1 MVAFEGLDGAGKST
15 QIQALTDA
23 LVRQGIDVHLFRL
36 NSNPFF
42 KKLCRGLNEHDLI
55 DGTRA
60 SLMKASEL
68 SGRLE
73 GQIKGQVDRG
83 AVILWDKYIAS
94 SLAFDA
100 ARGVA
105 HRDLIVIYSGLPAPK
120 ITVYLEIAP
129 EEALRRKRMAGGPRL
144 MESGLDL
151 YLNVSV
157 REAFS
162 MMERGAVSAQTM
174 DEAFLA
180 FQHHVAKAYEDFL
193 PSGKTVRFNGLE
205 PADRLSASI
214 FKAVLP
220 ALAATDKE

>member
-23 LVRQGIDVHLFRL
+23 LVQQGREVRQLRL
-36 NSNPFF
+36 NANPFF
-42 KKLCRGLNEHDLI
+42 KTLCRGLNEHDLI
-55 DGTRA
+55 DPTRA

-68 SGRLE
+68 SGRFE
-73 GQIKGQVDRG
+73 GEIKSRLGRG

-94 SLAFDA
+94 SLAYDA

-105 HRDLIVIYSGLPAPK
+105 HRDLAAIYSSLPAAK
-120 ITVYLEIAP
+120 IIVYMEITP
-129 EEALRRKRMAGGPRL
+129 EEALRRKRMNGGPRL

-151 YLNVSV
+151 YLDVTV

-162 MMERGAVSAQTM
+162 MMERGAVTAKVM

-180 FQHHVAKAYEDFL
+180 FQHRVAKAYEDFL
-193 PSGKTVRFNGLE
+193 PSDSTVRFDGLE
-205 PADRLSASI
+205 PADRLSANI
-214 FKAVLP
+214 LQAVLSG
-220 ALAATDKE
+220 LASAAPK